1 MPCRRTGH
9 RILQHE
15 RMACIQ
21 SFTEESEIGRY
32 RTAYHVLPDRYL
44 RPDCRY
50 RGRDWSLP
58 ASSLWKRVME
68 TTEISVITDEIDPNK
83 ESDIAVHEE
92 NPMIPKGIE
101 VYEING
107 TLFLRYRYQV

>member
-44 RPDCRY
+44 RPTVAIEVGLVIACV
-50 RGRDWSLP
+50 LFM
-58 ASSLWKRVME
+58 KRVME

-92 NPMIPKGIE
+92 NP
-101 VYEING
+101 
-107 TLFLRYRYQV
+107 R